1 MAAIRKI
8 LVCLLCAG
16 LLPAAIPARAQA
28 ESAPEEGIPLY
39 EGDGS
44 LLLEEKQTRDFS
56 FTLSSDTAGNAY
68 ALEITYWAV
77 KDKNVTPQ
85 VSMTLKGTSTVF

>member
-1 MAAIRKI
+1 MRGTVARGHSGAGAGR
-8 LVCLLCAG
+8 VCARRG
-16 LLPAAIPARAQA
+16 YPA
-28 ESAPEEGIPLY
+28 LY